1 MQDTLVL
8 EVMRR
13 LTALFPSVSSELKSI
28 NNYTF
33 LIAVLLSAKTKDAS
47 VNKITE
53 KLFKTVNTPGQMLNL
68 GLEKLK
74 GYIKTIGLYNNKAK
88 NIIALSVILVEKY
101 NSAVPLSRDELESLP
116 GIGRKSANV
125 ILNNICNAPY
135 IAVDTHVAR
144 VSKRLGFTSNTNVIK
159 IEKDL
164 YKVIPEEYHSTASDL
179 LVMHGR
185 YTCKSRNPNCKSCIL
200 KDVCQYNNKVS

>member
-1 MQDTLVL
+1 
-8 EVMRR
+8 MRR
-13 LTALFPSVSSELKSI
+13 LTSLFPGVSSELRSI

-33 LIAVLLSAKTKDAS
+33 LIAVLLSAKTKDAF

-53 KLFKTVNTPGQMLNL
+53 KLFKTVNTPEQMLNL

-101 NSAVPLSRDELESLP
+101 NSEVPLSRDALESLP

-164 YKVIPEEYHSTASDL
+164 YKVIPEKYHSTASDL

>member
-1 MQDTLVL
+1 MRDTLVS
-8 EVMRR
+8 EIIVR
-13 LTALFPSVSSELKSI
+13 LNALFPSVSSELNSI

-33 LIAVLLSAKTKDAS
+33 LIAVLLSAQTKDKS
-47 VNKITE
+47 VNIVTKE
-53 KLFKTVNTPGQMLNL
+53 LFKVASTPEQMLSL

-74 GYIKTIGLYNNKAK
+74 EYIRTIGLYNNKAK
-88 NIIALSVILVEKY
+88 NIINLSQILVNDY
-101 NSAVPLSRDELESLP
+101 NSEVPLNRDLLEKLP

-144 VSKRLGFTSNTNVIK
+144 VSKRLGLTNNTNVK
-159 IEKDL
+159 RIEEDL
-164 YKVIPEEYHSTASDL
+164 YKVIPSKYHNKASNL

-185 YTCKSRNPNCKSCIL
+185 YTCTARKPKCNSCALSDICIY
-200 KDVCQYNNKVS
+200 KNK

>member
-1 MQDTLVL
+1 MRDTLVS
-8 EVMRR
+8 EIIVR
-13 LTALFPSVSSELKSI
+13 LNALFPSVSSELNSI

-33 LIAVLLSAKTKDAS
+33 LIAVLLSAQTKDKS
-47 VNKITE
+47 VNIITNE
-53 KLFKTVNTPGQMLNL
+53 LFKVASNPEQMLSL

-74 GYIKTIGLYNNKAK
+74 EYIRTIGLYNNKAK
-88 NIIALSVILVEKY
+88 NIINLSQILVNDY
-101 NSAVPLSRDELESLP
+101 NSEVPLNRDLLEKLP

-144 VSKRLGFTSNTNVIK
+144 VSKRLGLTNNTNVKK
-159 IEKDL
+159 IEEDL
-164 YKVIPEEYHSTASDL
+164 YKIIPSKYHNKASNL

-185 YTCKSRNPNCKSCIL
+185 YTCTARKPKCNSCALSDICIY
-200 KDVCQYNNKVS
+200 KNK